1 MDVMRTWSIGL
12 CYTLDAFR
20 TAGGQLDMVKG
31 GRRQGAGRPFI
42 APESKKVQM
51 TITITPG
58 TRDWMRQMAAEQGL
72 TTGEILDLLIESYED
87 LLKENI

>member
-1 MDVMRTWSIGL
+1 MR
-12 CYTLDAFR
+12 
-20 TAGGQLDMVKG
+20 GGK
-31 GRRQGAGRPFI
+31 RPGAGRPFI